1 MTDTTS
7 SAMNPV
13 VNRAASGAPAL
24 AASSSS
30 ASRSLMARYRRL
42 MGPVAWRQV
51 VGGIGIG
58 VLSGV
63 FSGLA
68 LLFLLPASVAL
79 ATGRNSWGLGFGAWL
94 IMLAVLAV
102 ACAVADYFSQRIG
115 MTGALGFQHDV
126 HYAIGDQVAR
136 VPLSWFTADSAGV
149 MSRAVSREMMS
160 LSESVAHFLNSLS
173 TTVAGCVV
181 IWLGSWAWDWR
192 LGLLLTC
199 AAPLLAVF
207 LRVSRRLIDHG
218 KALSEPAERELA
230 ARIVEFAR
238 CQGALRSCHASTDYR
253 QLADAFDVVART
265 SRRGLWW
272 ETAGNMVNGVLV
284 QVIVVAMIA
293 LSAALSVSGAL
304 DPLQTVVTI
313 GICLR
318 FTTMLESIG
327 ATTAGIEERRQMMDH
342 LDAVMDVPPLPEPVT
357 TATEPEPGAVE
368 LDDVHFAYRAG
379 TPVLRGVNMHVPARS
394 MCAVVGPSGSGKT
407 TIARLVARFWD
418 VDAGTVRVGG
428 TDVRDMPVSQLMG
441 QISMVF
447 QDVYLF
453 DDTLEA
459 NIRIGDPEAGTDRV
473 RWAADLAGVT
483 EIVDRLPDGW
493 DTRVGEGGQAL
504 SGGERQRVSIAR
516 ALLKQAPIVLLDEA
530 TSALDAENEVHIVA
544 AMQELR
550 RNSALIVIAHKLET
564 IAAADQVIVLNEAGQ
579 VAQRGTHADLV
590 DAPGPYQDFWNYR
603 TRAAGWRLV

>member
-1 MTDTTS
+1 MTETMNSATPTTV
-7 SAMNPV
+7 NPTAV
-13 VNRAASGAPAL
+13 GARAGEHPDV
-24 AASSSS
+24 
-30 ASRSLMARYRRL
+30 SRSLMARYHRL

-51 VGGIGIG
+51 IGGMGIG
-58 VLSGV
+58 VISGV

-79 ATGRNSWGLGFGAWL
+79 ATGRNSWGLGFGGWL
-94 IMLAVLAV
+94 IVLAVLAV
-102 ACAVADYFSQRIG
+102 AAAVGDYFSQRIG

-160 LSESVAHFLNSLS
+160 LSESAAHFLNSLS
-173 TTVAGCVV
+173 TTVAGCAV

-199 AAPLLAVF
+199 SAPLLAVF
-207 LRVSRRLIDHG
+207 LRVSRHLIDRG

-238 CQGALRSCHASTDYR
+238 CQGALRSCHAGTDYR
-253 QLADAFDVVART
+253 QLADAFDTVART

-272 ETAGNMVNGVLV
+272 ESAGNLVNGVLV
-284 QVIVVAMIA
+284 QTIIVAMIT
-293 LSAALSVSGAL
+293 LSAALAVSGAL
-304 DPLQTVVTI
+304 EPMQAVVTI

-327 ATTAGIEERRQMMDH
+327 TTTAGIEERRQMMDH
-342 LDAVMDVPPLPEPVT
+342 LDTGMDVAPLPEPS
-357 TATEPEPGAVE
+357 AAAAEPEPGAVE
-368 LDDVHFAYRAG
+368 LDDVHFSYLPGA
-379 TPVLRGVNMHVPARS
+379 PVLRGASLHVPARS

-418 VDAGTVRVGG
+418 VDAGSVRVGG
-428 TDVRDMPVSQLMG
+428 TDVRDMPVADLMSRL
-441 QISMVF
+441 SMVF

-459 NIRIGDPEAGTDRV
+459 NIRIGNPGADSARV

-530 TSALDAENEVHIVA
+530 TSALDAENEAHIVA

-550 RNSALIVIAHKLET
+550 RNSTLLVIAHKLET
-564 IAAADQVIVLNEAGQ
+564 IAAADQVIVLNEVGQ
-579 VAQRGTHADLV
+579 VAQRGSHADLV
-590 DAPGPYQDFWNYR
+590 DTPGPYRDFWNYR
-603 TRAAGWRLV
+603 SRAAGWRLV